1 MMMVFL
7 KFVAPRLAGQLVGYL
22 QRLPLPLLTFIIGL
36 TLGVGGTAYLW
47 IKQPS
52 CQEKAAVAALKLE
65 REAREVAEELVHER
79 SQTIESL
86 RRRVY
91 VLQHEASTLVPDNP
105 ICDVGVDVAR
115 LLNRARSGSP
125 ENP

>member
-1 MMMVFL
+1 MMMFL
-7 KFVAPRLAGQLVGYL
+7 KFVAPRLLGQTLGYL
-22 QRLPLPLLTFIIGL
+22 QRVPVPVLTFTLGL
-36 TLGVGGTAYLW
+36 MLGVGSIGYMW
-47 IKQPS
+47 WSQPS
-52 CQEKAAVAALKLE
+52 CKEKAAVAALKLE

-115 LLNRARSGSP
+115 LLNRARSGST